1 MKSKSKNVVLF
12 ATLGALIFA
21 AMTLD
26 RALTPFLPLSAAF
39 ITLTV
44 TFTFA
49 LIKPKLITGVA
60 GGLIFGV
67 SSCITAIFF
76 GKEAFINPLISV
88 LPRFFLGF
96 IIFGVYTLTRFALK
110 RVSEKKREIAAL
122 SVSAGLTAL
131 SNTVLVLTSMFLFG
145 ENTTLSDVF
154 KITVFVNALP
164 ELIVT
169 AALVPAT
176 VLAVRRA
183 LHIDVGT
190 QTPVKAPAAAEAM
203 SENID
208 AEGSSVRDCADDELK
223 SRNALGGGEGAPSDF
238 KEQKENGGKK

>member
-60 GGLIFGV
+60 GGLIFGA
-67 SSCITAIFF
+67 SSCVTAIFF

-88 LPRFFLGF
+88 FPRFFLGF
-96 IIFGVYTLTRFALK
+96 IIFGVYTLMRLALK
-110 RVSEKKREIAAL
+110 RVSGKKREIAAL

-145 ENTTLSDVF
+145 ENNTLADVF
-154 KITVFVNALP
+154 KVTVFVNAIP
-164 ELIVT
+164 ELVVT
-169 AALVPAT
+169 AALVPVI

-183 LHIDVGT
+183 LHIDADAK
-190 QTPVKAPAAAEAM
+190 TPVK
-203 SENID
+203 D
-208 AEGSSVRDCADDELK
+208 AEFTEVEVIEADGSTVSGC
-223 SRNALGGGEGAPSDF
+223 SGSALRPLEKIDGAASDF
-238 KEQKENGGKK
+238 IEQKEKGDKK